1 MPILAR
7 GLRNRDEQLK
17 RKCCVVI
24 DNMCKL
30 VMEPR
35 DAAPF
40 GPKLRPELVRTSEE
54 CATEEVRLVGAQE
67 GIGRQFARE
76 QRGNG
81 RFAFRTLLVDAC
93 GVEPEFGIV
102 RIGMERELRI
112 RLRVFMRAIEDRII
126 GQLPDTVQTVPE
138 LLRFAFEHATAT
150 EREDAVADKGH
161 VGFGK
166 MIGDVPVRVARH
178 VDHACVPLAERDA
191 VAIADHAVDRGQL
204 LHLPRRDHGGTGRL
218 CDRLVPA
225 RMVGM
230 PVRVPDLRD
239 PPALRLGLTQVFRAI
254 GRVDRSGLVA
264 VGIVQQEAIIVVE
277 AGELVDLEQGDFSAG

>member
-1 MPILAR
+1 
-7 GLRNRDEQLK
+7 
-17 RKCCVVI
+17 
-24 DNMCKL
+24 
-30 VMEPR
+30 
-35 DAAPF
+35 
-40 GPKLRPELVRTSEE
+40 
-54 CATEEVRLVGAQE
+54 
-67 GIGRQFARE
+67 
-76 QRGNG
+76 
-81 RFAFRTLLVDAC
+81 
-93 GVEPEFGIV
+93 
-102 RIGMERELRI
+102 
-112 RLRVFMRAIEDRII
+112 MRAIEDGII

-150 EREDAVADKGH
+150 EREDAVADEGH

-204 LHLPRRDHGGTGRL
+204 LHLLRRDHGGTGRL

-239 PPALRLGLTQVFRAI
+239 PPSLGFGLLQVFCPV
-254 GRVDRSGLVA
+254 GRIDRRGLAA
-264 VGIVQQEAIIVVE
+264 VGIVEQETVIVGQ
-277 AGELVDLEQGDFSAG
+277 AGELVNFEHGEEIRHPCAKGKGPPAGVASGPS